1 MITQKD
7 VFFDRARACQLIAA
21 MLASND
27 TGMKI
32 DLPPPCIWKV
42 CHIRICHEREMWI
55 EKSVLRVSVSSL
67 SADSCY
73 VGLK

>member
-1 MITQKD
+1 MRGSKLHRGVSIMSHLIFFTGGYLITQKD

-32 DLPPPCIWKV
+32 DLSPPCIWKV
-42 CHIRICHEREMWI
+42 CHIRI
-55 EKSVLRVSVSSL
+55 VS
-67 SADSCY
+67 
-73 VGLK
+73 